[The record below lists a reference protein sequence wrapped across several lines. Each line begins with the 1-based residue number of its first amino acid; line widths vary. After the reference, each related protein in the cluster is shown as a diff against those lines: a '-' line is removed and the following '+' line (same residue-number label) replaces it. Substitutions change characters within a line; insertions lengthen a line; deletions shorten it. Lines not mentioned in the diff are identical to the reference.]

1 MLLRLGLRASKAAA
15 LALEA
20 EVTVHGKGRRAER
33 LLQAGR
39 PALRNATWPMIM
51 LLIDRSISVL

>member
-1 MLLRLGLRASKAAA
+1 MLVMLLRLGLRASKAAA

-39 PALRNATWPMIM
+39 R
-51 LLIDRSISVL
+51 R